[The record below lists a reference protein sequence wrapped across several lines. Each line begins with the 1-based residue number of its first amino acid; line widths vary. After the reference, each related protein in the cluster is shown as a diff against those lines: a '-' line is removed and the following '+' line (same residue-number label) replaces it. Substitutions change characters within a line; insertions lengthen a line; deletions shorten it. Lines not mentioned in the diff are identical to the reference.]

1 MENKWQTLQVIYELG
16 KLDNYPTKSIIQTNM
31 IIARLNFPWDEIV
44 QHLTELE
51 ADGLLILTQLS
62 TAVVS
67 LTDKGIQHFASQ
79 SEITS

>member
-1 MENKWQTLQVIYELG
+1 MEKKWQTLQVIYDLV
-16 KLDNYPTKSIIQTNM
+16 KVDNYPTKSIIQTNM

-44 QHLTELE
+44 QHLNELE

-67 LTDKGIQHFASQ
+67 LTDKGIQHFTAQ
-79 SEITS
+79 SEIT